1 MCHVTSSDQW
11 QVVKSLSLSLGLP
24 TVTTTMG
31 EEGDI
36 RWVSVML
43 IADLYHNTTITCS
56 EWTDLTPA
64 QTQYLVQ
71 VRILASHWSALCDTE
86 L

>member
-36 RWVSVML
+36 
-43 IADLYHNTTITCS
+43 S
-56 EWTDLTPA
+56 EWAELSSQQA
-64 QTQYLVQ
+64 QYLVQ
-71 VRILASHWSALCDTE
+71 VTILNTGLSLVSTLNTE

>member
-1 MCHVTSSDQW
+1 MTSSDQS

-36 RWVSVML
+36 RWVVIYCVL
-43 IADLYHNTTITCS
+43 HYNATITS
-56 EWTDLTPA
+56 
-64 QTQYLVQ
+64 
-71 VRILASHWSALCDTE
+71 
-86 L
+86 